1 MSGNFTHLVLTRFN
15 TAIGYAPSLR
25 RLDSDWLRER
35 LILFERFCM
44 PSMAAQQDAQFQ
56 WVVFFDAASPAW
68 FKDKIKSYG
77 TLIMPL
83 YIDGLATDPVIAE
96 RVARTG
102 LVSSQY
108 LVTTR
113 LDNDDA
119 LASNHLATVQK
130 AFRSQEREFV
140 VFPFGLQCF
149 RDHLYDVYWPTNP
162 FLSLIERVQDGNRF
176 TTVFCV
182 PHQHVRQAGRVRLL
196 MRSPQW
202 LQVLHSSNILNG
214 LRGIPRLSSRSHR
227 DFNVRW
233 SELDARDSFIKRL
246 GLSTST
252 YGNRASRL
260 VQRTVARL
268 HDSVVH

>member
-130 AFRSQEREFV
+130 AFRS
-140 VFPFGLQCF
+140 
-149 RDHLYDVYWPTNP
+149 
-162 FLSLIERVQDGNRF
+162 
-176 TTVFCV
+176 
-182 PHQHVRQAGRVRLL
+182 
-196 MRSPQW
+196 
-202 LQVLHSSNILNG
+202 
-214 LRGIPRLSSRSHR
+214 
-227 DFNVRW
+227 
-233 SELDARDSFIKRL
+233 
-246 GLSTST
+246 
-252 YGNRASRL
+252 
-260 VQRTVARL
+260 
-268 HDSVVH
+268 